1 VGVAVSDKAVHE
13 GWMVHALRCAGQAA
27 DAGEVPVG
35 AVVVVDGEIVGEGAN
50 ACIVSNDPVAHAE
63 IVALRDAAARLG
75 NYRLPG
81 ASLYVTLEPCTMC
94 AGAAVHAR
102 IDTLVYGAPEPKSG
116 ALVST
121 ARVLDNAAL
130 NHRVQVVSGVLEA
143 QCAQIMRDFFA
154 LRRGTQ
160 VERGGRE
167 IR

>member
-1 VGVAVSDKAVHE
+1 MGVDDKGVHE

-130 NHRVQVVSGVLEA
+130 NHRVQLVSGVLEA
-143 QCAQIMRDFFA
+143 QCVQIMRDFFA

>member
-1 VGVAVSDKAVHE
+1 MGVDDKGVHE

-130 NHRVQVVSGVLEA
+130 NHRVQLVSGVLEA

>member
-1 VGVAVSDKAVHE
+1 MGVDDKGVHE

>member
-1 VGVAVSDKAVHE
+1 MGVDDKGVHE

-50 ACIVSNDPVAHAE
+50 ACIVSKDPVAHAE

>member
-1 VGVAVSDKAVHE
+1 VGVDDKGVHE

>member
-1 VGVAVSDKAVHE
+1 MRE
-13 GWMVHALRCAGQAA
+13 ALRLAEEAKRQ
-27 DAGEVPVG
+27 GEVPVG
-35 AVVVVDGEIVGEGAN
+35 AVVVLDDEIIGRGCNRPIGA
-50 ACIVSNDPVAHAE
+50 SDPTAHAE
-63 IVALRDAAARLG
+63 IEALRDAARHTG

-81 ASLYVTLEPCTMC
+81 TTLVVTVEPCTMC

-130 NHRVQVVSGVLEA
+130 NHRVQLVSGVLEA

>member
-1 VGVAVSDKAVHE
+1 VGVDDKGVHE

-130 NHRVQVVSGVLEA
+130 NHRVQLVSGVLEA